1 MIEAAPEW
9 VVAGVLMVVALVL
22 QGTAHGSL
30 ERSSFALICA
40 RIASLAGGYL
50 LVAVWLWLVLRAGL
64 KKEERWI
71 DLVRGLGQ
79 QASDAVCFALVLN
92 LILYIKLLVPLVR
105 TVSYDRIYEAIDRAL
120 FSWLDPL
127 IAWRARELQYNWVND
142 LYFTL
147 FFGMFLASFFFHSL
161 RSRSEFRRVFLA
173 SLLVQGIGGV
183 LYLAAPAVGP
193 FLYHPSANVLM
204 GGTERYFYTVRR
216 SELDG
221 GIRWLSANAGYY
233 LDCGLASMPSL
244 HAAGS
249 FVFLY
254 YAWRHVRWLGM
265 VYAPVFIWILF
276 AALASRWHYGIDL
289 IAGLGVACVSIA
301 LADRW
306 ISAHEGAARGR
317 IEEVAAAGALA

>member
-1 MIEAAPEW
+1 MI
-9 VVAGVLMVVALVL
+9 VALVL
-22 QGTAHGSL
+22 QGIAHGSL
-30 ERSSFALICA
+30 ERNSFGLICLRVA
-40 RIASLAGGYL
+40 LLAGGYL

-64 KKEERWI
+64 KRDEKWK
-71 DLVRGLGQ
+71 DLARRLGQ

-92 LILYIKLLVPLVR
+92 LTLYIKLLVPLVR
-105 TVSYDRIYEAIDRAL
+105 TISYDRVYETIDRAW

-127 IAWRARELQYNWVND
+127 IIWRGRELQYHWIND

-147 FFGMFLASFFFHSL
+147 FFGMFMASFFFHSL

-193 FLYHPSANVLM
+193 FLYHPSANLLM

-216 SELDG
+216 DELVG
-221 GIRWLSANAGYY
+221 GVRWLGANAGYY
-233 LDCGLASMPSL
+233 LDCGLAAMPSL

-254 YAWRHVRWLGM
+254 YAWRYVRWLGV
-265 VYAPVFIWILF
+265 VYTPVFMWILF

-301 LADRW
+301 LANRW
-306 ISAHEGAARGR
+306 TSAHEGAVRGR
-317 IEEVAAAGALA
+317 IEAAAAAV